1 MLNNKIKTAISF
13 MLALL
18 MMVPTLVV
26 FAENELDWETYYD
39 IREYSWSYK
48 NKLNAIA
55 YHDGTYV
62 AVGDNGLIITSTNGT
77 EWSAQKV
84 ETDCKRFRG
93 VVYGAS
99 RFVVVGGGYYG
110 GDEKKYSKSEILIS
124 EDGIKW
130 KAVETEETEKYRFVS
145 VAYNGKVFVIVDDTN
160 YALVSPDGFNWQ
172 GYKYSD
178 STYSSSYKDRTTE
191 IISDGNVFL
200 IKKYR
205 DLFSVYNINNLFFSN
220 DGTNWKS
227 INPYENMN
235 YSYNSYPGYEEIT
248 YYNGKFVIWSSNPD
262 YLLTSIS
269 GEDWIA
275 EKINDPLI
283 KYSHETNYRHVTT
296 DGNQLFLNL
305 LDAPYKSYVSNDG
318 INWTVAP
325 YEAEGALLYV
335 NGLYIL
341 QSNKGTLTSNN
352 GIDWTPINITNAP
365 IYENL
370 NSGIE
375 IEAEY
380 YSPKLMNESEYNH
393 SDGVVATDGN
403 VYFSIKRIP
412 YSGGG
417 DAGAPSQYCTDIY
430 FSTDGSFNYSLY
442 SDSRINIKN
451 WKELGLYYG
460 PEGAGSKYNDS
471 KIFYGRGLFLVT
483 SKEKIYYFDTTNMS
497 LAQANCPEGYYI
509 NSIIYDGERFI
520 AAGKGMLY
528 SYNGIDWTADE
539 NFPKDKVI
547 NKLYWNRD
555 YYVGVGDDVV
565 VGAQRS
571 IVRVEVNGQE
581 LTFDTPPRMISDRT
595 FVPIRALFEEMG
607 AEVNWDEETNTAT
620 VTQNDQTIT
629 FQMDNTA
636 ATVNGE
642 VKEMDVPAR
651 MINDRIMIPLRFLS
665 ENLGYQVDW
674 DDENYL
680 VSITY

>member
-1 MLNNKIKTAISF
+1 MLNNKIKTAICFLLTLF
-13 MLALL
+13 MI
-18 MMVPTLVV
+18 VPTLVV

-62 AVGDNGLIITSTNGT
+62 AVGDNGLILTSVNGT

-84 ETDCKRFRG
+84 ETDCKRFRDI
-93 VVYGAS
+93 VYGAS
-99 RFVVVGGGYYG
+99 KFVVVGGGYYG
-110 GDEKKYSKSEILIS
+110 GYEEEYSTSEILIS

-130 KAVETEETEKYRFVS
+130 TAVETEETEKYRFVS
-145 VAYNGKVFVIVDDTN
+145 AAYNGKVFVIVDDTN
-160 YALVSPDGFNWQ
+160 YALVSSDGLNWQ

-178 STYSSSYKDRTTE
+178 SIHSSSNKDRTTE
-191 IISDGNVFL
+191 VISDGNVFI

-205 DLFSVYNINNLFFSN
+205 DLFSIYNINNLFFSN
-220 DGTNWKS
+220 DGMNWEG
-227 INPYENMN
+227 INPYENIN
-235 YSYNSYPGYEEIT
+235 YSNTSYLGYEVIT
-248 YYNGKFVIWSSNPD
+248 YYHGKFILWSSDPEN
-262 YLLTSIS
+262 LLTSTN

-275 EKINDPLI
+275 EKISDSLI
-283 KYSHETNYRHVTT
+283 KHSYQANYRHVTT

-325 YEAEGALLYV
+325 YEAEGPLLYV

-341 QSNKGTLTSNN
+341 QSNKGTLTSND

-375 IEAEY
+375 IEADY
-380 YSPKLMNESEYNH
+380 YSPKLANESGYNH

-403 VYFSIKRIP
+403 SYFRLDRRSYRYTIEDFYWFTKIY
-412 YSGGG
+412 YSE
-417 DAGAPSQYCTDIY
+417 
-430 FSTDGSFNYSLY
+430 DGNFDNYSM
-442 SDSRINIKN
+442 SNPIQIEN
-451 WKELGLYYG
+451 WNDFGIANGTYGLRTR
-460 PEGAGSKYNDS
+460 EDDS

-483 SKEKIYYFDTTNMS
+483 SKGKIYYFDTTNMS

-539 NFPKDKVI
+539 SFPKDKVI

-555 YYVGVGDDVV
+555 YYVGVGDDVL

-571 IVRVEVNGQE
+571 IVKVQVNGQE

-607 AEVNWDEETNTAT
+607 AEVNWDEETNTAA

-629 FQMDNTA
+629 FQMDNTV

-642 VKEMDVPAR
+642 EKEMDVPAR

>member
-13 MLALL
+13 LLALL

-77 EWSAQKV
+77 EWNAQKV
-84 ETDCKRFRG
+84 KLNSSGLRDVT
-93 VVYGAS
+93 YGAS
-99 RFVVVGGGYYG
+99 RFVVVGGDNGYKNG
-110 GDEKKYSKSEILIS
+110 KYYCYSDILTS
-124 EDGIKW
+124 EDGIEW
-130 KAVETEETEKYRFVS
+130 TSVETKELEEHDFIS
-145 VAYNGKVFVIVDDTN
+145 VAYNGEVIVAIDSRD
-160 YALVSPDGFNWQ
+160 YALVSSDGINWQ

-178 STYSSSYKDRTTE
+178 LNFSYSRYEYSTKV
-191 IISDGNVFL
+191 ISDGNIFF
-200 IKKYR
+200 IKKYKE
-205 DLFSVYNINNLFFSN
+205 SFSN
-220 DGTNWKS
+220 DKMNKLFISKDGINWKS
-227 INPYENMN
+227 IDPYKNTV
-235 YSYNSYPGYEEIT
+235 YSNTSNPGYEEII
-248 YYNGKFVIWSSNPD
+248 YYNGKFVIWTSNPN
-262 YLLTSIS
+262 YLLTSTN
-269 GEDWIA
+269 GEDWVI
-275 EKINDPLI
+275 EKISDPLI
-283 KYSHETNYRHVTT
+283 KYSHQADYRYITTN
-296 DGNQLFLNL
+296 GNQLFLNL
-305 LDAPYKSYVSNDG
+305 LDEPYKSYVSYDG

-325 YEAEGALLYV
+325 YEAEGPLLYV

-352 GIDWTPINITNAP
+352 GIEWTPINITNAP
-365 IYENL
+365 KYENL

-375 IEAEY
+375 IEADY
-380 YSPKLMNESEYNH
+380 YSPKLANESEYSH
-393 SDGVVATDGN
+393 SGGKVATDGN
-403 VYFSIKRIP
+403 VYFSTKRIAFM
-412 YSGGG
+412 GGG
-417 DAGAPSQYCTDIY
+417 DAGAPSKYSTDIY
-430 FSTDGSFNYSLY
+430 FSTDGNFRYSY
-442 SDSRINIKN
+442 YDGSRIVIDN
-451 WKELGLYYG
+451 WYELGLSSG
-460 PEGAGSKYNDS
+460 PEGGDSKYDDS

-483 SKEKIYYFDTTNMS
+483 SKGKIYYFDTTNMS

-520 AAGKGMLY
+520 AAGRGMLY

-539 NFPKDKVI
+539 SFPKDKVI

-555 YYVGVGDDVV
+555 YYVGVGDDVL

-571 IVRVEVNGQE
+571 IVKVQVNGQE

-607 AEVNWDEETNTAT
+607 AEVNWDEETKTAT

-642 VKEMDVPAR
+642 EKEMDVPAR

>member
-13 MLALL
+13 LLALL

-77 EWSAQKV
+77 EWNAQKV
-84 ETDCKRFRG
+84 ETDCKRFRS

-110 GDEKKYSKSEILIS
+110 EDEGEYSTSEILIS
-124 EDGIKW
+124 EDGVKW
-130 KAVETEETEKYRFVS
+130 TSVETEKTEKYRFVS

-160 YALVSPDGFNWQ
+160 YALVSSDGLNWQ

-178 STYSSSYKDRTTE
+178 STYSSSNKDRTTE
-191 IISDGNVFL
+191 IISNGNVFI
-200 IKKYR
+200 IKKYG
-205 DLFSVYNINNLFFSN
+205 DWYSDSEMKDIYFSKNGIN
-220 DGTNWKS
+220 WEH
-227 INPYENMN
+227 INPYKEIDCNN
-235 YSYNSYPGYEEIT
+235 IKDIRSEEVI
-248 YYNGKFVIWSSNPD
+248 YYNGKFILWSSRPE
-262 YLLTSIS
+262 YLLTSAN

-275 EKINDPLI
+275 EKISDSLF
-283 KYSHETNYRHVTT
+283 KHSQKANYRHVTT

-325 YEAEGALLYV
+325 YEAEGPLLYV

-483 SKEKIYYFDTTNMS
+483 SKEKIYYFDTTNHEFS
-497 LAQANCPEGYYI
+497 
-509 NSIIYDGERFI
+509 
-520 AAGKGMLY
+520 AGK
-528 SYNGIDWTADE
+528 
-539 NFPKDKVI
+539 
-547 NKLYWNRD
+547 
-555 YYVGVGDDVV
+555 
-565 VGAQRS
+565 
-571 IVRVEVNGQE
+571 
-581 LTFDTPPRMISDRT
+581 
-595 FVPIRALFEEMG
+595 
-607 AEVNWDEETNTAT
+607 
-620 VTQNDQTIT
+620 
-629 FQMDNTA
+629 
-636 ATVNGE
+636 
-642 VKEMDVPAR
+642 
-651 MINDRIMIPLRFLS
+651 LS
-665 ENLGYQVDW
+665 
-674 DDENYL
+674 
-680 VSITY
+680 

>member
-1 MLNNKIKTAISF
+1 MLSNKIKTAISF
-13 MLALL
+13 LLALL
-18 MMVPTLVV
+18 MIVPTLAV

-62 AVGDNGLIITSTNGT
+62 AVGENGLIVTSTNGI
-77 EWSAQKV
+77 EWKAQKV
-84 ETDCKRFRG
+84 ETDCKLFRD

-110 GDEKKYSKSEILIS
+110 REREKYSSSEILIS
-124 EDGIKW
+124 EDGIEW
-130 KAVETEETEKYRFVS
+130 TAIETDETKGYSFVS
-145 VAYNGKVFVIVDDTN
+145 VAYNGNVFVVVDGKN
-160 YALVSPDGFNWQ
+160 YALVSSDGLNWQ

-178 STYSSSYKDRTTE
+178 STYSSLAKDRTTE
-191 IISDGNVFL
+191 VVSDGDVFV
-200 IKKYR
+200 IR
-205 DLFSVYNINNLFFSN
+205 
-220 DGTNWKS
+220 KS
-227 INPYENMN
+227 ED
-235 YSYNSYPGYEEIT
+235 SYPSVKPLGIWLSKDGMNWEEIETTVKDPYTNYEEII
-248 YYNGKFVIWSSNPD
+248 YFNGKFVIWTSDPN
-262 YLLTSIS
+262 YLLTSTN
-269 GEDWIA
+269 GEDWVI
-275 EKINDPLI
+275 EKISDPLI
-283 KYSHETNYRHVTT
+283 KYSHKVNYRHVTT

-305 LDAPYKSYVSNDG
+305 LDEPYKSYVSYDG

-325 YEAEGALLYV
+325 YEAEGPLLYV

-375 IEAEY
+375 IEADY
-380 YSPKLMNESEYNH
+380 YSPKLANESEYNH

-403 VYFSIKRIP
+403 VYFSIKRMV

-417 DAGAPSQYCTDIY
+417 DAVAPSKYSTDIY
-430 FSTDGSFNYSLY
+430 FSTDGNFRYSY
-442 SDSRINIKN
+442 YDGSRIGIEN
-451 WKELGLYYG
+451 WDELGLFSG
-460 PEGAGSKYNDS
+460 PEGIDSKYDDS

-483 SKEKIYYFDTTNMS
+483 SKEKIYYFDTANLS

-539 NFPKDKVI
+539 SFPKDKVI

-571 IVRVEVNGQE
+571 IVKVQVNGQE

-607 AEVNWDEETNTAT
+607 AEVNWDEETKTAA

-642 VKEMDVPAR
+642 EKEMDVPAR